1 MEDINSGNPHLDQE
15 IRNWLEWD
23 QKGSESY
30 TTILKMVIDKNW
42 EGLDKVMSKVS
53 CFIVSLIFIAY

>member
-15 IRNWLEWD
+15 IRNWLDWD

-30 TTILKMVIDKNW
+30 LAILKMVIDKNW
-42 EGLDKVMSKVS
+42 EGLDKIMSKVS
-53 CFIVSLIFIAY
+53 YFIF